1 MELLETIVE
10 KLKEFRSVARDL
22 ISNAC
27 HRALLDQGF
36 TTDDSSFYAQF
47 IGKISCSLSHRSLK
61 NYVVRIQIEI
71 GKERF
76 IIISII

>member
-47 IGKISCSLSHRSLK
+47 IGKIKISYSLSHRSLN
-61 NYVVRIQIEI
+61 NYVLRTQIQI

-76 IIISII
+76 III